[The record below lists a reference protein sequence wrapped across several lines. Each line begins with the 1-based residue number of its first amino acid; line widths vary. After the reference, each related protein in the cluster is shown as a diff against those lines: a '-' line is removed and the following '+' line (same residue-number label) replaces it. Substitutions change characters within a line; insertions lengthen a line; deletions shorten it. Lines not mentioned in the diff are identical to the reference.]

1 MNLNLRFFKII
12 FAYNGMVCFFRK
24 YLERNERFYMEIA
37 TIFDLLEIVR
47 TASLMP
53 ESCDVIFMT
62 CKSRK
67 ISVQLQSHKTTE
79 SLLTTSQLH

>member
-1 MNLNLRFFKII
+1 MD
-12 FAYNGMVCFFRK
+12 
-24 YLERNERFYMEIA
+24 IA